1 MTTIDANGI
10 IRYEDT
16 DGAPTPPVLN
26 LGLQSVS
33 DALGPYVNKVK
44 WTGTG
49 TGLSANFFTNDV
61 NSEGA
66 RLRLGV
72 DGSVRIGRV
81 GDDVLRFLPFA
92 MQQATRSVTFTS
104 RSSFNVAISFT
115 ANLFTS
121 PPNVTTNIATGAG
134 AAAGWISRA
143 TSVTPT
149 GFNLYLAKVTSGD
162 SAWSDLPV
170 QWTATQLTP

>member
-44 WTGTG
+44 WTGSG
-49 TGLSANFFTNDV
+49 TGISANLFTNDV
-61 NSEGA
+61 NNEGA
-66 RLRLGV
+66 RLRLGI
-72 DGSVRIGRV
+72 DGSVRVGRV

-92 MQQATRSVTFTS
+92 MQQAERSVTFTT
-104 RSSFNVAISFT
+104 RNSFNLAITFT

-121 PPNVTTNIATGAG
+121 APNVHTNIATGSG
-134 AAAGWISRA
+134 VAAGWISRA
-143 TSVTPT
+143 TSVTAS
-149 GFNLYLAKVTSGD
+149 GFNLYLAKVTAGEN
-162 SAWSDLPV
+162 AWSNIPV